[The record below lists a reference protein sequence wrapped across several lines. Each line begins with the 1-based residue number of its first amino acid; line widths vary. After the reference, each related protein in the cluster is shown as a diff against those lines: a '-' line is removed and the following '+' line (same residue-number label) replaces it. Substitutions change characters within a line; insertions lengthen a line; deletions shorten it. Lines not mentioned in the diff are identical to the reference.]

1 VKSTKLPLWI
11 EKILGT
17 DPLPP
22 PPHVFALDLSSGD
35 QEGIAGLP
43 QGPEGDGET
52 AVGHGALRYGSFH
65 RGPQGFVYASHQHV
79 ELPASLFGV
88 GPLGAPLRD
97 AQIFGEQVQ
106 QIVNSL
112 EGPLKDASLVL
123 PDRWLRL
130 NFTEITTL
138 PRRPPD
144 IQDVLRFKLK
154 RLVPFRVE
162 DLRVSATEV
171 QPFPNQE
178 EPRRLLLGFAID
190 ALMAQLEDAF
200 AAAGVELGLI
210 TNTTLALIASL
221 EHNLSAQDLAAL
233 ITVQPGAYTVCYFQ
247 AGEPLLYR
255 YKTLPENAHPSSSV
269 RRDLRLTSGFVK
281 QHFPDRPLSRLYLA
295 APEESEEHWLEW
307 LHDEF
312 EVAPEPLAFGHFDI
326 TRTQVGPTWMET
338 APLLG
343 AASLE
348 V

>member
-1 VKSTKLPLWI
+1 LWI

-17 DPLPP
+17 DPQPP
-22 PPHVFALDLSSGD
+22 PPHIFALDLPSGD
-35 QEGIAGLP
+35 HEGQAGLS
-43 QGPEGDGET
+43 QGPDGNGET
-52 AVGHGALRYGSFH
+52 VADQGRLRYGSFH
-65 RGPQGFVYASHQHV
+65 RGPQSFVYASHQEI
-79 ELPASLFGV
+79 ELPPGLFGV

-97 AQIFGEQVQ
+97 AHLFGEKVQ

-112 EGPLKDASLVL
+112 EGPLKEAALVL

-138 PRRPPD
+138 PRRPRD

-171 QPFPNQE
+171 YPFPNQE
-178 EPRRLLLGFAID
+178 EPRRLLLGFALD
-190 ALMAQLEDAF
+190 TLLTQLEDAF
-200 AAAGVELGLI
+200 AAVGVELGRI

-255 YKTLPENAHPSSSV
+255 YKALPESTHPSSSV
-269 RRDLRLTSGFVK
+269 RRDLRLTSGFVS

-295 APEESEEHWLEW
+295 APEESEERWLDW
-307 LHDEF
+307 LTDEF
-312 EVAPEPLAFGHFDI
+312 EIVPEPLAFGHFDI